1 MREDLVGELCTRA
14 TNQLLEEGESRA
26 QEQVNILQLTL
37 ILNYLSGCYCDL
49 NQVSELQDQLVD
61 LVDQR
66 CSELIGEADDA
77 CLGILDQIQERFA
90 GGLGEAMQIADE
102 QCDAAGETTVEMVKA
117 AAEQTYQGQADLGRQ
132 LAEAEFR
139 RQVEEEKNRGERMF
153 QEEVEKQRA
162 EGEKEFRRQVEEG
175 RMMAEANFTV
185 LVEEGRVEAEKQY
198 NDTIAEQRGIAEMT
212 YQETVDRERAN
223 AEKVFLEQ
231 VAKPEKFLG
240 GDEYFEFRLRWVG
253 RMRRSN
259 SRRQLRRGGRR
270 GRRCA
275 QT

>member
-1 MREDLVGELCTRA
+1 M
-14 TNQLLEEGESRA
+14 N
-26 QEQVNILQLTL
+26 
-37 ILNYLSGCYCDL
+37 
-49 NQVSELQDQLVD
+49 ELQDQLVD

-66 CSELIGEADDA
+66 CNELIGEADDA

-90 GGLGEAMQIADE
+90 SGLGEAMQIADE

-132 LAEAEFR
+132 LAEAEFG

-185 LVEEGRVEAEKQY
+185 LVDEGRVEAEKQY

-231 VAKPEKFLG
+231 VEICLG
-240 GDEYFEFRLRWVG
+240 GKWTKMKILIRWRWVG
-253 RMRRSN
+253 RMRRSS
-259 SRRQLRRGGRR
+259 SRRRLMPGGRR
-270 GRRCA
+270 GKICA